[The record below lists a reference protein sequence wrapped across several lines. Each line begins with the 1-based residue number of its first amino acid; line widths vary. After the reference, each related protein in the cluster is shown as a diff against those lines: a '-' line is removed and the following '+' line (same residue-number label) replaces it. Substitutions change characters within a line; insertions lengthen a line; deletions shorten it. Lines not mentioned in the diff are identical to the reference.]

1 MGWLVN
7 SLSLSCATSTAN
19 HQSNAL
25 LREDTK
31 ETITATTT
39 TIRRKERKKKSLTLL
54 YCSFTFRSFHISH
67 TTHNNTH
74 ITIYNIA
81 LSMAENLKQSNKP
94 KHIYIYIH
102 SHRKTELWGT
112 KSSHRVSERKTTHI
126 FDGCTHIAR
135 KQTSPRTISE
145 IGPKIKGKR
154 SRKYTQRVKRRNEMP
169 CLCVYVC
176 FCFTYK

>member
-1 MGWLVN
+1 MN

-94 KHIYIYIH
+94 KHIYIYTH
-102 SHRKTELWGT
+102 TGKQSSEAPRALTESVREKLHT
-112 KSSHRVSERKTTHI
+112 YSTAVRILHVN
-126 FDGCTHIAR
+126 
-135 KQTSPRTISE
+135 
-145 IGPKIKGKR
+145 KR
-154 SRKYTQRVKRRNEMP
+154 LLEQ
-169 CLCVYVC
+169 
-176 FCFTYK
+176 